1 MDDIHVHRTGAK
13 QQKSTV
19 DKPIPLD
26 NDSKERER
34 YGKLSEDVSRVLRN
48 IVLTLLVLV
57 VLSQFALRSDGI
69 RQHLSNAEKLEG
81 MPFQKAGRA
90 LH

>member
-1 MDDIHVHRTGAK
+1 MDDIHVHKRGPK
-13 QQKSTV
+13 QQKSAT
-19 DKPIPLD
+19 DKSVSLD
-26 NDSKERER
+26 NESKERER

-57 VLSQFALRSDGI
+57 ILSQFALRSDGI

>member
-1 MDDIHVHRTGAK
+1 MDDIRVHRTSSK
-13 QQKSTV
+13 EQKSETG
-19 DKPIPLD
+19 KQIPFDTD
-26 NDSKERER
+26 NRERDR

>member
-1 MDDIHVHRTGAK
+1 MRMDHLTGRK
-13 QQKSTV
+13 QQKSAIAQSV
-19 DKPIPLD
+19 SHDKD
-26 NDSKERER
+26 CAERER
-34 YGKLSEDVSRVLRN
+34 YRNLSEDVSRVLRN

-57 VLSQFALRSDGI
+57 ILSQLALRSDGI